1 MKKVKKRRTP
11 AQKRAR
17 KAAKAERKKKYQ
29 WVFINGRQA
38 RIKRS
43 PTVDN
48 PFIGDNFDLILLH
61 QNELWELMPEQGATS
76 GPEPSKELAAAENDD
91 GIPF

>member
-17 KAAKAERKKKYQ
+17 KAAKAERKNKYQ

-43 PTVDN
+43 PTVGN
-48 PFIGDNFDLILLH
+48 PFIEDNFDLILLH
-61 QNELWELMPEQGATS
+61 QNELWELMPDKGATS
-76 GPEPSKELAAAENDD
+76 GPEPSKEPDAAEDDD